1 VREAEAACVLRK
13 KEAEG
18 LTELARAYGA
28 LAAVLGGPQGLL
40 QLLMMQAGTYERLA
54 AENAKA
60 IQGLQP
66 RINVWTTGG
75 GGGDDGTAAAD
86 ASLAPIRNL
95 FKSLPPLFGAIQD
108 QTGMT
113 PPAWLVNM
121 PRRAGV
127 GGREERSGG
136 GEKGGQMVLNGHGE
150 E

>member
-1 VREAEAACVLRK
+1 
-13 KEAEG
+13 
-18 LTELARAYGA
+18 
-28 LAAVLGGPQGLL
+28 LL

-75 GGGDDGTAAAD
+75 GGDGGGTAAAD
-86 ASLAPIRNL
+86 ASLAPIQNL

-113 PPAWLVNM
+113 PPAWMVNM
-121 PRRAGV
+121 PSREGD
-127 GGREERSGG
+127 GGREERGGGGGGG